1 MDQKLPYYM
10 AYPMT
15 LDFEDERAERMDYEY
30 LRSMYPEIP
39 KTILPYVE
47 EECDRM
53 AYENSMIYD
62 QYPDKLQLRLM
73 CSRIC
78 ANIKKNEKLSRTESV
93 RDLLNDMEQG
103 GTWLRDLTEV
113 MLYQELLRRRSGRR
127 RSVRKFY

>member
-73 CSRIC
+73 CGRIC
-78 ANIKKNEKLSRTESV
+78 ADIKKHEKLSRNESM
-93 RDLLNDMEQG
+93 RELLNDMEQG
-103 GTWLRDLTEV
+103 GKWLRDLTEV
-113 MLYQELLRRRSGRR
+113 MLYQELFRRRSGQR
-127 RSVRKFY
+127 RSARRF

>member
-15 LDFEDERAERMDYEY
+15 LDFKDERAERMDYEY

-73 CSRIC
+73 CGRIC
-78 ANIKKNEKLSRTESV
+78 ADIKKHEKLSRNESM
-93 RDLLNDMEQG
+93 RELLNDMEQG
-103 GTWLRDLTEV
+103 GKWLRDLTEV
-113 MLYQELLRRRSGRR
+113 MLYQELFRRRSGQR
-127 RSVRKFY
+127 RSARRFY